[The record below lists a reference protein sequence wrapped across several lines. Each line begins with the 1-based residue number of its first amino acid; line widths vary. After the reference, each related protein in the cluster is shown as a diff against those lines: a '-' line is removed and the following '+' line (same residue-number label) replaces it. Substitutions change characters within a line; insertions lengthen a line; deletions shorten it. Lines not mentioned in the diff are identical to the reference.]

1 MRTFKLDSTK
11 WTLNVLEYGEASP
24 LENHG
29 AFELGSD
36 DTNREIWAYETML
49 RTYGQRSVETA
60 CIAYANKRN
69 DMTVQS

>member
-1 MRTFKLDSTK
+1 MRKFKLDSTG

-24 LENHG
+24 LANHG

-36 DTNREIWAYETML
+36 DGSKSIWTSETMM
-49 RTYGQRSVETA
+49 RTYGQLSVETA

-69 DMTVQS
+69 AA

>member
-1 MRTFKLDSTK
+1 MRKFKLDSTG

-29 AFELGSD
+29 AFEIGSD
-36 DTNREIWAYETML
+36 DENRALWTSETMK

-60 CIAYANKRN
+60 CIAYANKRKLN
-69 DMTVQS
+69 GRA

>member
-1 MRTFKLDSTK
+1 MKRFNLDSTG
-11 WTLNVLEYGEASP
+11 WTLNVLQYGESSP

-36 DTNREIWAYETML
+36 DTNKEIWASETML

-60 CIAYANKRN
+60 CIAYANNRN
-69 DMTVQS
+69 K